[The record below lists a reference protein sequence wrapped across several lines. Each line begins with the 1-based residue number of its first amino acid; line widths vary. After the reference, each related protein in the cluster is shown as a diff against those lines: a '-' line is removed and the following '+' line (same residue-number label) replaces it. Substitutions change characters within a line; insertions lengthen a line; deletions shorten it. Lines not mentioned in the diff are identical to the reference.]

1 LQRTFGEY
9 RHLAEVLP
17 AMGYGPQQIADLEAT
32 INAIPAD
39 LVLVAT
45 PVDLGRLLR
54 LNKET
59 VRLTYEIEPLGEP
72 SPEQIIDGF
81 IDKRGLIAGGAA

>member
-1 LQRTFGEY
+1 
-9 RHLAEVLP
+9 
-17 AMGYGPQQIADLEAT
+17 DLEAT

-45 PVDLGRLLR
+45 PVDLGRLVR

-59 VRLTYEIEPLGEP
+59 VRLTYEMEPLGEP
-72 SPEQIIDGF
+72 SPEEIIDKF
-81 IDKRGLIAGGAA
+81 INERGLIPRGVA

>member
-1 LQRTFGEY
+1 
-9 RHLAEVLP
+9 
-17 AMGYGPQQIADLEAT
+17 MGYGARQIADLEAS

-59 VRLTYEIEPLGEP
+59 IRLTYEIEPAGEP
-72 SPEQIIDGF
+72 SPEDIVNDF
-81 IDKRGLIAGGAA
+81 IRAQGLTSGGNRK